1 MQTNRI
7 GNRCR
12 ILACIAVALHFAS
25 GLLPA
30 ADHPQWG
37 QNFSRNM
44 VSDEQR
50 LPDSINPATGKNLKW
65 KARLGSETHS
75 TPVIAAGK
83 VLIGTNN
90 EEPRDPK
97 RQGDLSV
104 LMCLDE
110 KDGHLLW
117 QLVVPKLTNSVY
129 WDWPKAGICSP
140 ATVEGERVYVVSNRG
155 EVLCL
160 DLNGLANGNDG
171 PFVDEARHAVPVGEA
186 PVDLTKTDADIV
198 WVFDLIKECGV
209 RQHDQAYG
217 SVLIDGPFLYVN
229 TSNGVDDSHK
239 QIHAPDAP
247 SLIVLEKTTGRLVAR
262 DNERIGPRIFHST
275 WSPPTLGKA
284 GGEARIFFAGGDG
297 VLYGFEPLRTV
308 PPPGEV
314 VPLKRV
320 WRFDCDPTAPKEQVH
335 KYNSNRREGPS
346 NIKST
351 PVFSDGHLFVTVGG
365 DLWWGKNAVWL
376 QCIDAQGTGDTTDK
390 SMVWSIPLDK
400 HSLSTPSVAGDL
412 VFAADCG
419 RKIYC
424 VEARTG
430 KVCWVQETNAEI
442 WSSTLVADGKV
453 YVGTCR
459 GDFWVMAATREKKV
473 LETVEFDSPI
483 HGSPVAANGAL
494 YVTTMHWLYA
504 FQKQHL

>member
-1 MQTNRI
+1 MNLQSS
-7 GNRCR
+7 
-12 ILACIAVALHFAS
+12 LAWMAVSAVCAP
-25 GLLPA
+25 GLLTA

-37 QNFSRNM
+37 QDFSRNM
-44 VSDEQR
+44 VSAER
-50 LPDSINPATGKNLKW
+50 HLPDSLDPATGKNLKW

-75 TPVIAAGK
+75 TPVIAGGK

-90 EEPRDPK
+90 EEPRDAR
-97 RQGDLSV
+97 RQGDRSV

-117 QLVVPKLTNSVY
+117 QLLVPKLTNSIY

-140 ATVEGERVYVVSNRG
+140 ATVEGDRAYIVSNRG

-160 DLNGLANGNDG
+160 DLKGLADGNDG
-171 PFVDEARHAVPVGEA
+171 PFVDEARHAVPAGDTPIV
-186 PVDLTKTDADIV
+186 LTNTDADII
-198 WVFDLIKECGV
+198 WAFDIIKECGV

-229 TSNGVDDSHK
+229 TSNGVDDTHK

-247 SLIVLEKTTGRLVAR
+247 SLIVLEKATGRLVAK

-284 GGEARIFFAGGDG
+284 GGQGRIFFGGGDG
-297 VLYGFEPLRTV
+297 VLYGFEPLRTA
-308 PPPGEV
+308 PRPGEV

-335 KYNSNRREGPS
+335 RYNSNRRESPS

-351 PVFSDGHLFVTVGG
+351 PVFADGRLYVTVGG
-365 DLWWGKNAVWL
+365 DVWWGKNQAWL
-376 QCIDAQGTGDTTDK
+376 QCIDAQGTGDTTGEAL
-390 SMVWSIPLDK
+390 VWSVTLDK
-400 HSLSTPSVAGDL
+400 HSMSTPSVSGDL

-419 RKIYC
+419 RKVYC
-424 VEARTG
+424 VEARAG
-430 KVCWVQETNAEI
+430 KVRWVQETNGEI

-459 GDFWVMAATREKKV
+459 GDFWVMAASREKKV
-473 LETVEFDSPI
+473 LRTIQFDSPI
-483 HGSPVAANGAL
+483 HGSPVAANGVL

-504 FQKQHL
+504 FQEQNL

>member
-1 MQTNRI
+1 
-7 GNRCR
+7 
-12 ILACIAVALHFAS
+12 
-25 GLLPA
+25 
-30 ADHPQWG
+30 
-37 QNFSRNM
+37 M
-44 VSDEQR
+44 VSEER
-50 LPDSINPATGKNLKW
+50 NLPDSLEPATGKNLKW

-90 EEPRDPK
+90 EEPRDSR

-104 LMCLDE
+104 LLCLDE

-140 ATVEGERVYVVSNRG
+140 ATVEGDRVYLVSNRG

-160 DLNGLANGNDG
+160 DLNGLANGDDG
-171 PFVDEARHAVPVGEA
+171 PFVDEARHAVPTGEA
-186 PVDLTKTDADIV
+186 PLELTKTDADIV
-198 WVFDLIKECGV
+198 WVFDIIKECGV

-217 SVLIDGPFLYVN
+217 SILIDGPFLYVN

-239 QIHAPDAP
+239 QIQAPDAP
-247 SLIVLEKTTGRLVAR
+247 SLIVLEKATGRLVAR

-275 WSPPTLGKA
+275 WSPPTMGKA
-284 GGEARIFFAGGDG
+284 QGQGRLFFAGGDG
-297 VLYGFEPLRTV
+297 VLYGFEPLRTA
-308 PPPGEV
+308 PPPGTV
-314 VPLKRV
+314 ASLKRV
-320 WRFDCDPTAPKEQVH
+320 WRFDCDPTAPKENVH
-335 KYNSNRREGPS
+335 RYNSNRREGPS

-351 PVFSDGHLFVTVGG
+351 PVFSGGRLFVTVGG
-365 DLWWGKNAVWL
+365 DLWWGKSTVWL
-376 QCIDAQGTGDTTDK
+376 QCIDAQGTGDSK
-390 SMVWSIPLDK
+390 SLVWSVPLDK
-400 HSLSTPSVAGDL
+400 HSLSTPSVSGDL

-419 RKIYC
+419 RKVYC
-424 VEARTG
+424 IEASTG
-430 KVCWVQETNAEI
+430 KVCWSQETDGEI

-459 GDFWVMAATREKKV
+459 GEFWVMAATREKKV
-473 LETVEFDSPI
+473 LQNIQLDSPI
-483 HGSPVAANGAL
+483 HGSPVAANGVL

-504 FQKQHL
+504 FQKQSL

>member
-1 MQTNRI
+1 
-7 GNRCR
+7 
-12 ILACIAVALHFAS
+12 
-25 GLLPA
+25 
-30 ADHPQWG
+30 
-37 QNFSRNM
+37 M
-44 VSDEQR
+44 VSLER
-50 LPDSINPATGKNLKW
+50 NLPDSLDPTTGKNLKW
-65 KARLGSETHS
+65 KARLGSETHA
-75 TPVIAAGK
+75 TPVIGNGK

-90 EEPRDPK
+90 EEPRDPR
-97 RQGDLSV
+97 RQGDRSV

-140 ATVEGERVYVVSNRG
+140 ATIEGNRAYLVSNRG

-160 DLNGLANGNDG
+160 DLNGLGNGNDG
-171 PFVDEARHAVPVGEA
+171 PFLDEARHAVPAGETPIA
-186 PVDLTKTDADIV
+186 LTNTDADMI
-198 WVFDLIKECGV
+198 WAFDIIKECGV

-239 QIHAPDAP
+239 QIRAPDAP
-247 SLIVLEKTTGRLVAR
+247 SLIVLEKATGRLVAK

-284 GGEARIFFAGGDG
+284 QGQDRIFFGGGDG
-297 VLYGFEPLRTV
+297 VLYGFEPLRTA
-308 PPPGEV
+308 PPRGEIV
-314 VPLKRV
+314 SLKRV

-335 KYNSNRREGPS
+335 RYNSNRRESPS

-351 PVFSDGHLFVTVGG
+351 PVFADGRLYVTVGG
-365 DLWWGKNAVWL
+365 DVWWGKNQVWL
-376 QCIDAQGTGDTTDK
+376 QCIDAQGTGDTTDTAL
-390 SMVWSIPLDK
+390 VWSLPLDK
-400 HSLSTPSVAGDL
+400 HSMSTPSVWGDL

-424 VEARTG
+424 VEAKTG
-430 KVCWVQETNAEI
+430 KICWVQETNGEI

-459 GDFWVMAATREKKV
+459 GDFWIVAAQREKKV
-473 LETVEFDSPI
+473 LQTVEFDSPI
-483 HGSPVAANGAL
+483 HSSPVTANGVL

-504 FQKQHL
+504 FSGKSL

>member
-1 MQTNRI
+1 MQTNTV
-7 GNRCR
+7 GNQCW
-12 ILACIAVALHFAS
+12 ILACIAVAFHFAS
-25 GLLPA
+25 GSLPA

-44 VSDEQR
+44 VSDERR
-50 LPDSINPATGKNLKW
+50 LPDSINPATGKSLKW

-90 EEPRDPK
+90 DEPRDSR

-117 QLVVPKLTNSVY
+117 QLVVPKLTNSIF
-129 WDWPKAGICSP
+129 WDYPKAGICSP

-171 PFVDEARHAVPVGEA
+171 PFVDEVHHAVPVGDA
-186 PVDLTKTDADIV
+186 PLELTKTDADII
-198 WVFDLIKECGV
+198 WVFDIIKECGV

-247 SLIVLEKTTGRLVAR
+247 SLIVLEKATGRLVAR

-284 GGEARIFFAGGDG
+284 GSEARIFFAGGDG
-297 VLYGFEPLRTV
+297 VLYGFEPLRTL

-351 PVFSDGHLFVTVGG
+351 PVFSDGRLFVTVGG
-365 DLWWGKNAVWL
+365 DLWWGKNKAWL
-376 QCIDAQGTGDTTDK
+376 QCIDAEGTGDTTGK
-390 SMVWSIPLDK
+390 SLVWSIPLDK
-400 HSLSTPSVAGDL
+400 HSLSTPSVADDL
-412 VFAADCG
+412 VFVADCG
-419 RKIYC
+419 RKVYC

-430 KVCWVQETNAEI
+430 KVCWVQETNGEI

-459 GDFWVMAATREKKV
+459 GDLWVMAATREKKV
-473 LETVEFDSPI
+473 LETVDFDSPI
-483 HGSPVAANGAL
+483 HGSPVAANGVL

-504 FQKQHL
+504 FQEQHL